1 MQPTGTGTESAE
13 RPALRGN
20 AAVSRRVAITGA
32 AGQLGRELVRA
43 FGQAGDE
50 VLALSRPDFDLTEP
64 AHLARLTSWG
74 PDIVVNAAAW
84 TDVDGAAREPERAMA
99 INGDGAGAVAR
110 AASDA
115 GAMIVQVST
124 NEVFDGALDRPYVE
138 TDEPNPINPYGASK
152 LAGERLVAAA
162 SPRHLVVR
170 TAWLYGAA
178 VSFPEKIRAVAER
191 ALAEGTAVRIVDDE
205 WGNPTDVRWLG
216 PAIERLVRIELA
228 AAEPLHLYHV
238 AGWPPATRFGW
249 ARSLLADL
257 PVRLEP
263 ISADEYPRASRV
275 PRRAVLD
282 VARASARGII
292 PAAWDSADRG

>member
-1 MQPTGTGTESAE
+1 MA
-13 RPALRGN
+13 
-20 AAVSRRVAITGA
+20 RRVAITGA

-50 VLALSRPDFDLTEP
+50 VLALARPDFDLTEP
-64 AHLARLTSWG
+64 AHLARLTSWR

-99 INGDGAGAVAR
+99 VNGDGAGAIAR
-110 AASDA
+110 AAADA

-124 NEVFDGALDRPYVE
+124 NEVFDGTIDRPYVE

-162 SPRHLVVR
+162 TPHHLVVR
-170 TAWLYGAA
+170 TAWLYGGS
-178 VSFPEKIRAVAER
+178 VSFPQKIRAAAER
-191 ALAEGTAVRIVDDE
+191 ALTEGTGLRIVDDE

-228 AAEPLHLYHV
+228 DDPLHLYHV
-238 AGWPPATRFGW
+238 AGWPPVTRFGW
-249 ARSLLADL
+249 ATRLLADL
-257 PVRLEP
+257 SVRLEP

-282 VARASARGII
+282 TARAAGRGIT
-292 PAAWDSADRG
+292 PVAWDSPDRG